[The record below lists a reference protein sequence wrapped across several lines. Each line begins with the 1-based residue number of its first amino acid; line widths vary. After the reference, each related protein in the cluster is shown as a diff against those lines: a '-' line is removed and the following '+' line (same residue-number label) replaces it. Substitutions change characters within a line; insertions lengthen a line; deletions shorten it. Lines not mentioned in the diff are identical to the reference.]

1 MLRKVLTGLAL
12 WLNALGLAPLALG
25 TGIPVVDSL
34 LNSTAAVQLKQ
45 QITTATQNVAQTL
58 KQIDQYAQQV
68 RQYQTQLQQYG
79 QQIKDATLPASQIW
93 NQAQGTVRDMM
104 GLVNQAQ
111 GGQMLGAFKQTTQK
125 FHRIFGKPLSIIGF
139 CQFRPSQFSAHS
151 KAGFLGDA
159 ASPMESTIRSSEKS
173 NSPCKLKCCQVTAEP
188 WRMAS
193 ISSARRFSFFSAA
206 SSRER

>member
-1 MLRKVLTGLAL
+1 MPSCDKLRMIDVKARKIVKLPG
-12 WLNALGLAPLALG
+12 PYQS
-25 TGIPVVDSL
+25 V
-34 LNSTAAVQLKQ
+34 LNSHLVEIAQLRETRPQPTPYRTIAK
-45 QITTATQNVAQTL
+45 I
-58 KQIDQYAQQV
+58 
-68 RQYQTQLQQYG
+68 
-79 QQIKDATLPASQIW
+79 
-93 NQAQGTVRDMM
+93 
-104 GLVNQAQ
+104 
-111 GGQMLGAFKQTTQK
+111 LGAFKQTTQK

-206 SSRER
+206 TSRER

>member
-1 MLRKVLTGLAL
+1 VTRRRSKGSSIQAKVNNVRSILPISRRARARLFWRGYEPSLRRIREAVTVPCWMEAANRKTSPSCRSMSLAL
-12 WLNALGLAPLALG
+12 IEPPINGLRDDRWPALGA
-25 TGIPVVDSL
+25 
-34 LNSTAAVQLKQ
+34 
-45 QITTATQNVAQTL
+45 
-58 KQIDQYAQQV
+58 
-68 RQYQTQLQQYG
+68 
-79 QQIKDATLPASQIW
+79 
-93 NQAQGTVRDMM
+93 
-104 GLVNQAQ
+104 
-111 GGQMLGAFKQTTQK
+111 
-125 FHRIFGKPLSIIGF
+125 LSIIEF

-206 SSRER
+206 TSRER

>member
-1 MLRKVLTGLAL
+1 M
-12 WLNALGLAPLALG
+12 
-25 TGIPVVDSL
+25 GISNL
-34 LNSTAAVQLKQ
+34 LNLLTCPHEH
-45 QITTATQNVAQTL
+45 NYYRNTL
-58 KQIDQYAQQV
+58 KIICTPTVCPIRAQQV
-68 RQYQTQLQQYG
+68 PKLR
-79 QQIKDATLPASQIW
+79 IDMRSDPAKSAHFVSNPRISKFRS
-93 NQAQGTVRDMM
+93 APPKTEAPTKVSLLDLRCYPKCS
-104 GLVNQAQ
+104 
-111 GGQMLGAFKQTTQK
+111 AFKQTTQK

-206 SSRER
+206 TSRER

>member
-1 MLRKVLTGLAL
+1 MVPLPLHMEANPLLEPLCRHPALR
-12 WLNALGLAPLALG
+12 
-25 TGIPVVDSL
+25 
-34 LNSTAAVQLKQ
+34 
-45 QITTATQNVAQTL
+45 
-58 KQIDQYAQQV
+58 
-68 RQYQTQLQQYG
+68 
-79 QQIKDATLPASQIW
+79 
-93 NQAQGTVRDMM
+93 
-104 GLVNQAQ
+104 
-111 GGQMLGAFKQTTQK
+111 GAFKQTTKK

-206 SSRER
+206 TSRERYLQRAQLEGISPSVPDSARRT

>member
-1 MLRKVLTGLAL
+1 MKENMTTNNKPAFEIFVVREGSNKKSYFTKIGAAWPTKSGSGYNADLIAL
-12 WLNALGLAPLALG
+12 
-25 TGIPVVDSL
+25 PVDGKFIL
-34 LNSTAAVQLKQ
+34 LPPKE
-45 QITTATQNVAQTL
+45 
-58 KQIDQYAQQV
+58 
-68 RQYQTQLQQYG
+68 
-79 QQIKDATLPASQIW
+79 
-93 NQAQGTVRDMM
+93 
-104 GLVNQAQ
+104 
-111 GGQMLGAFKQTTQK
+111 GAFKQTTQK